1 MNPQKNLLGVIRES
15 QSILGN
21 KKAPDFSGAFFIRSI
36 LKTSETIDITGFIK
50 ILTINLLGFRSSLLL
65 FSRSQLI
72 LDR

>member
-1 MNPQKNLLGVIRES
+1 MNPQKTPLGVIRES
-15 QSILGN
+15 QSILGI

-36 LKTSETIDITGFIK
+36 FKTSQNLDTTGFIK
-50 ILTINLLGFRSSLLL
+50 TLTINLLGFQSSLLL